1 MSHAPAAGTD
11 SVTEPR
17 PAGVTPSVPA
27 FTRRQLVAWTVL
39 GLLLPI
45 SVLTALIVVAQM
57 AGSAAAATGGCGGG

>member
-1 MSHAPAAGTD
+1 
-11 SVTEPR
+11 
-17 PAGVTPSVPA
+17 VPA